1 MSRPTLRQQYEE
13 LDLLYRE
20 SRNWLAQLE
29 RMEKRSPEERRGK
42 ALRLL
47 VLRAARDTL
56 YRLAIDAPG
65 GAGTVHPADYE
76 AIA

>member
-1 MSRPTLRQQYEE
+1 MSVSYRDQYTE
-13 LDLLYRE
+13 LELLYRE

-42 ALRLL
+42 AQRLL

-56 YRLAIDAPG
+56 YDIARQEEGHGKLVA
-65 GAGTVHPADYE
+65 PADFGSDPS
-76 AIA
+76 